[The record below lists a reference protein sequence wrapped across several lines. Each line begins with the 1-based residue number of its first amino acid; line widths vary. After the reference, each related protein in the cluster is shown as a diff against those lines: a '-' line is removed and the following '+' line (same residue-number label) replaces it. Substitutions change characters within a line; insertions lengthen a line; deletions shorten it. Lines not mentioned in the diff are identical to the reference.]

1 MLLTNNQVASH
12 MSETF
17 VPSMRPILVIDD
29 EIPIIELLRDLLE
42 DEGFVV
48 LTATNG
54 KVALKLVQQQVVG
67 LIITD
72 QMMPQLTGTELAEQ
86 LRSDPQT
93 AAIPLLLM
101 SAALPEKTSDL
112 FVAFVQKPFNI
123 EDILLH
129 VRRVFG
135 TI

>member
-1 MLLTNNQVASH
+1 MSSTNNQIDPH
-12 MSETF
+12 MSEPP
-17 VPSMRPILVIDD
+17 VSSIRPILVVDD

-54 KVALKLVQQQVVG
+54 TAALKLVQQHVVG
-67 LIITD
+67 MIITD

-86 LRSDPQT
+86 LRNDPQT
-93 AAIPLLLM
+93 AAIPLLLL
-101 SAALPEKTSDL
+101 SAALPEKTSDH

-123 EDILLH
+123 DDILLQ

-135 TI
+135 TP